1 MKFTP
6 KGGRIQVKVHRVES
20 HVEIVVSDSGIG
32 INKDFLPHVFDRFRQ
47 ADASTTR
54 VHGGLG
60 LGLSI
65 VHQLVDLHGGGVS
78 VHSEGEGKG
87 ATFTITL
94 PFVGLVSNQP
104 EAEAVLPAQNGKC
117 SRRWAAFASGFESI
131 GG

>member
-1 MKFTP
+1 MIRYRHQQRLP
-6 KGGRIQVKVHRVES
+6 
-20 HVEIVVSDSGIG
+20 
-32 INKDFLPHVFDRFRQ
+32 PHVFDRFRQ

-65 VHQLVDLHGGGVS
+65 VHQPSIFMVAVS
-78 VHSEGEGKG
+78 AVHSERRKAG

-104 EAEAVLPAQNGKC
+104 EAEAVLPAQNGEVLSSMGC
-117 SRRWAAFASGFESI
+117 LRFRV
-131 GG
+131 